1 MTPKAQ
7 LTTTTKIDKLDFMK
21 IKNLSTSKD
30 TTSRVKKKQPTEMKK
45 IFTNCMSDKGLIKNI
60 QGTYRINSVAKRI
73 T

>member
-7 LTTTTKIDKLDFMK
+7 LTTTKIDKLDFMK

-45 IFTNCMSDKGLIKNI
+45 IFTNHIFDIL
-60 QGTYRINSVAKRI
+60 Y
-73 T
+73 